1 MNGAKPAVA
10 HSVRGRLR
18 VRYPAAW
25 LKTRRDAVERRLRAV
40 PGVRGVAGNARTG
53 SVRID
58 YDPFQLAE
66 DGILATLRDLTG
78 LLDPAAAAASAGIH
92 ETPAD
97 DGPGRASLPKPSS
110 ALVQLVGSSVVLG
123 AACCAPVSPAVITA
137 ALLMS
142 EAPTLA
148 RAGATLLSRR
158 RLNGEVL
165 EASTVA
171 LLALRGNHLAAALL
185 PWLRSVGHYIVARN
199 VVTTRRSLR
208 DVIAAPDETVQ
219 VVHDA
224 GRRPT
229 PAVALTAGDVV
240 VIPTGA
246 RIPVDGIIT
255 SGEALVNQQS
265 MTGEA
270 LPVERRAGD
279 RVFAATVVEHGEVH
293 VRAEQVGLE
302 TAVGRIIEVIEAAAD
317 QKTRI
322 QVVAERLAD
331 REVGRTVGLAAMG
344 MALSRSIDA
353 GSAILVADYGMAARV
368 GIPTVVVSALRRATG
383 EGILFKGPRAL
394 EDLARVDT
402 IVFDKTGTL
411 TSGTPQVTAVTT
423 YTVDLDES
431 AIIRLAAAAEYGF
444 RHPVA
449 RAIDR
454 LAAERR
460 LEPERPTV
468 TAATLGLGVD
478 VRVAGRRV
486 LVGSRRFLE
495 SKGIDLDRAATGEA
509 AAHAVGA
516 SPTFVGVDG
525 RLAGMLVL
533 QDELR
538 SDAADAVRELRAR
551 KMRNVIMLSGDHSE
565 PTRVIADVLGLRHY
579 EAELLPER
587 KAELIRDLKGEGRVV
602 AMVGDG
608 VNDALALREADVGI
622 AVPGGARVATEA
634 ADVVLLRGGLDRV
647 VLALD
652 LARDSFFAI
661 RSTLGIAARANLA
674 VVGLASLGL
683 ARPLTSIALSHGTAV
698 VAAVLSSSGRS
709 PAHPFAGR
717 T

>member
-1 MNGAKPAVA
+1 MKPAVA
-10 HSVRGRLR
+10 HSVPGRLR
-18 VRYPAAW
+18 VRYPATW
-25 LKTRRDAVERRLRAV
+25 LKARRDVVERRLRAV
-40 PGVRGVAGNARTG
+40 PGVRRVAGSAVTG
-53 SVRID
+53 SVSID

-66 DGILATLRDLTG
+66 DAIMSALGELTG
-78 LLDPAAAAASAGIH
+78 MLDPSAAVASI
-92 ETPAD
+92 AD
-97 DGPGRASLPKPSS
+97 TEPSAEDARTRPSLPKPST

-123 AACCAPVSPAVITA
+123 AACCAPIAPAVLTA
-137 ALLMS
+137 ALLLS
-142 EAPTLA
+142 ETPTLA
-148 RAGATLLSRR
+148 RATSTLLTRR

-171 LLALRGNHLAAALL
+171 LLALRGNHIAAALL

-208 DVIAAPDETVQ
+208 DVIAAPDEMVQ
-219 VVHDA
+219 VVDET
-224 GRRPT
+224 RRRTT
-229 PAVALTAGDVV
+229 PAASLTTGDVV
-240 VIPTGA
+240 VIGTGG
-246 RIPVDGIIT
+246 RIPVDGVVT
-255 SGEALVNQQS
+255 HGEALVNQQS

-317 QKTRI
+317 EKTRI

-331 REVGRTVGLAAMG
+331 REVARTVGLAGLG
-344 MALSRSIDA
+344 MVLSRSVDA
-353 GSAILVADYGMAARV
+353 GTAILVADYGMAARV
-368 GIPTVVVSALRRATG
+368 GIPTVVVSALRRATR
-383 EGILFKGPRAL
+383 EGILVKGPRAL

-411 TSGTPQVTAVTT
+411 TSGTPRVTSVAA
-423 YTVDLDES
+423 YGDLSED

-478 VRVAGRRV
+478 VRVAGSRV

-495 SKGIDLDRAATGEA
+495 SKGIDLSRAITGEA

-516 SPTFVGVDG
+516 SPIFVGVDG

-538 SDAADAVRELRAR
+538 PDAPDAVRELRAR
-551 KMRNVIMLSGDHSE
+551 KMRNVIMLSGDHPE
-565 PTRVIADVLGLRHY
+565 PTRVIAEVLGLRHHH
-579 EAELLPER
+579 AELLPEH
-587 KAELIRDLKGEGRVV
+587 KAELIQELKGEGRVV

-634 ADVVLLRGGLDRV
+634 ADIVLLRGGLDRV

-652 LARDSFFAI
+652 LARDSVVAI
-661 RSTLGIAARANLA
+661 RQTLGIAARANLA

-698 VAAVLSSSGRS
+698 VAAILSSSGRS
-709 PAHPFAGR
+709 PVPPFSGR